1 MHNSAIWLETFGTFL
16 HFFIL
21 SILDKILI
29 WFDCF
34 IFRVVPPLVP
44 PLLPAMSRCLLL
56 RVGSPT
62 SPSSGATQTRPV
74 RTPGNDTGCSLLET
88 VLLTF
93 QGVFF
98 SLKWMFVTLQR
109 VFSTFFLIFHFS
121 HKYFLGG
128 FRTPGTTESWAMIF
142 YREMKAGHETPRWKT
157 NWLDKCAKFLR
168 IIGHILAT
176 RLEKCFKEDF
186 QFRPKVQESQFDG
199 TVLDNDFDLYQR
211 IEISKYWVTDLLTG
225 NWNILYL
232 ISLFTTIIDRKFW
245 CLRFLLEAF
254 FTVTLTEEITGTG
267 CCWRIPSSI
276 SPHGRITRRLG
287 RQVSFLGQQ
296 DWPGVADDNCCIQ
309 RRESRQAST
318 ESPSWPRTTTVSQLP
333 LLSLTML
340 VATPSAPSPPPT
352 RRVSRWSS
360 RLTPTITWWP
370 TSPGCAISP
379 LPREDTTSQSPSRIG
394 SQRTG
399 FPGKT
404 RDPCFFIPIFSFQI
418 Y

>member
-1 MHNSAIWLETFGTFL
+1 
-16 HFFIL
+16 
-21 SILDKILI
+21 
-29 WFDCF
+29 
-34 IFRVVPPLVP
+34 
-44 PLLPAMSRCLLL
+44 
-56 RVGSPT
+56 
-62 SPSSGATQTRPV
+62 
-74 RTPGNDTGCSLLET
+74 
-88 VLLTF
+88 
-93 QGVFF
+93 
-98 SLKWMFVTLQR
+98 
-109 VFSTFFLIFHFS
+109 
-121 HKYFLGG
+121 
-128 FRTPGTTESWAMIF
+128 MIF

-186 QFRPKVQESQFDG
+186 QFRRKVQESQFDG
-199 TVLDNDFDLYQR
+199 TVLDNDLWNTELQIYWR
-211 IEISKYWVTDLLTG
+211 AIEISYKTHLDHCSLRLLTE
-225 NWNILYL
+225 NFDVSVFCWRL
-232 ISLFTTIIDRKFW
+232 
-245 CLRFLLEAF
+245 F

-340 VATPSAPSPPPT
+340 VATPSGPSPPPT

-379 LPREDTTSQSPSRIG
+379 LPREDTTSQSPSRIR

-404 RDPCFFIPIFSFQI
+404 RDPCLTKNFFIPFFLSKSTKLLF
-418 Y
+418 